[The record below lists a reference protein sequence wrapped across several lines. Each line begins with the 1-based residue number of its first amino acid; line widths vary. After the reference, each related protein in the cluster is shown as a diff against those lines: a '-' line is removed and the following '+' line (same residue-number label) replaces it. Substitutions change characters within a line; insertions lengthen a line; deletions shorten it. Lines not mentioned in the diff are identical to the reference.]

1 VKRYLKGQ
9 SGYRDYHKKK
19 ELLKVLIGVG
29 LILIQLILR
38 EFADRDAL
46 KNTLTVMAILSVLPT
61 ANIAAPLLASFK
73 YRSLSP
79 MLEKK
84 AAAYEEKGVL
94 LYDLIISSKEQLL
107 PMDVILVI
115 PDEIYAYCTAG
126 KADSDKAERHIK
138 QMLSQQKLDY
148 NVKVICDENSFFK
161 RLSSLKPKEKSE
173 DNGRSDQAVTLLK
186 SLSM

>member
-1 VKRYLKGQ
+1 MKRYSKGQ

-19 ELLKVLIGVG
+19 ELLKVLIGAA
-29 LILIQLILR
+29 LIVIQLIFR
-38 EFADRDAL
+38 KFADSTAL
-46 KNTLTVMAILSVLPT
+46 KNTLTVMAVLSVLPA

-84 AAAYEEKGVL
+84 ASAYEEKGVL
-94 LYDLIISSKEQLL
+94 LYDLIISSKEHLL
-107 PMDVILVI
+107 PMDVILVM

-126 KADSDKAERHIK
+126 KADSDKAERYIK
-138 QMLSQQKLDY
+138 KMLSQHKLDY
-148 NVKVICDENSFFK
+148 NVKVIFDENSFFK
-161 RLSSLKPKEKSE
+161 RLSSLKPNEKDE
-173 DNGRSDQAVTLLK
+173 ANGSSDQAVTLLK

>member
-1 VKRYLKGQ
+1 MKRYLKGQ

-19 ELLKVLIGVG
+19 ELLKVLTGAA
-29 LILIQLILR
+29 LIVIQLIFR
-38 EFADRDAL
+38 EFAGSAAL
-46 KNTLTVMAILSVLPT
+46 KNTLTVMAILSVLPA

-79 MLEKK
+79 VLEKK
-84 AAAYEEKGVL
+84 ASAFEEKGVL

-107 PMDVILVI
+107 PMDVILVM

-126 KADSDKAERHIK
+126 KADSDKAERYIK
-138 QMLSQQKLDY
+138 QMLSQHKLDY
-148 NVKVICDENSFFK
+148 DVKVIFDENFFFK
-161 RLSSLKPKEKSE
+161 RLSSLKPKEKKE
-173 DNGRSDQAVTLLK
+173 DNDRSGLAVTLLK

>member
-1 VKRYLKGQ
+1 MKRCLKGQ

-19 ELLKVLIGVG
+19 ELLKVLIGAA
-29 LILIQLILR
+29 LIIIQLIFR
-38 EFADRDAL
+38 EFADSTAL
-46 KNTLTVMAILSVLPT
+46 KNTLTVMAILSVLPV

-84 AAAYEEKGVL
+84 ASAYKEKGVL

-107 PMDVILVI
+107 PMDVILVM
-115 PDEIYAYCTAG
+115 PGDVYAYCTAN
-126 KADSDKAERHIK
+126 KADSDKAEQYIK
-138 QMLSQQKLDY
+138 QMLSQHKLDY
-148 NVKVICDENSFFK
+148 NVKVIFDENSFFK
-161 RLSSLKPKEKSE
+161 RLSSLKPKDKNEE
-173 DNGRSDQAVTLLK
+173 NDRSDQAVTLLK